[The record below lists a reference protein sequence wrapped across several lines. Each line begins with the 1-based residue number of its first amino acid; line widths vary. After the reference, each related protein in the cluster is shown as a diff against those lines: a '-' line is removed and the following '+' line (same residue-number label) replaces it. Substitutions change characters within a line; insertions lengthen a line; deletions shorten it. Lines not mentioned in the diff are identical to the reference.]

1 MKAIEKPQLIITTTL
16 FILLALI
23 ALILTMSGCVSE
35 RIEGNRDVITQ
46 ERPSQPFSEVTSSG
60 SFTVK
65 IIPSDVTRIEVKGES
80 NVLPYLSTFSNGTTL
95 TVKFNDGCYIHEH
108 YPVEV
113 FLYTPVLNAARLS
126 GSGMVECGSFTSD
139 FVNLNISGSGGI
151 NGDFETERLD
161 AVLSGSGNMTLSG
174 IATTTS
180 FNISGSGNI
189 NAQLLEQENCNAE
202 VSGSGNVIA
211 WVTKKLNAT
220 ISGSGSI
227 FYIGNPEIKMHITGS
242 GNVQKYQ

>member
-23 ALILTMSGCVSE
+23 ALILTMSGCISE

-60 SFTVK
+60 SFKVK
-65 IIPSDVTRIEVKGES
+65 VIPSDVTRIEVKGES

-95 TVKFNDGCYIHEH
+95 TIKFNDGCYIHEH

-113 FLYTPVLNAARLS
+113 FVYTPVLQAARLS
-126 GSGMVECGSFTSD
+126 GSGIIECGSFSSE
-139 FVNLNISGSGGI
+139 FINLTISGSGNIKG
-151 NGDFETERLD
+151 NFVTENLD
-161 AVLSGSGNMTLSG
+161 ATLSGSGSMDLAG
-174 IATTTS
+174 IARSGVFTV
-180 FNISGSGNI
+180 SGSGNI
-189 NAQLLEQENCNAE
+189 NAQDLIQEQCSANI
-202 VSGSGNVIA
+202 SGSGNMSISVNKTLDA
-211 WVTKKLNAT
+211 S

-227 FYIGNPEIKMHITGS
+227 YYIGNPVITSHITGS
-242 GNVQKYQ
+242 GNLVKY

>member
-1 MKAIEKPQLIITTTL
+1 MKAIEKPQIVITTTL

-23 ALILTMSGCVSE
+23 ALILTMSGCISE

-65 IIPSDVTRIEVKGES
+65 VIPSDVTRIEVKGES

-95 TVKFNDGCYIHEH
+95 TIKFKDGCYIHEH

-113 FLYTPVLNAARLS
+113 FVYTPVLNAARLS
-126 GSGMVECGSFTSD
+126 GSGMVDCGSFSSE
-139 FVNLNISGSGGI
+139 FVNLNISGSGNIKG
-151 NGDFETERLD
+151 NFVTENLD
-161 AVLSGSGNMTLSG
+161 ATLSGSGSMDLSG
-174 IATTTS
+174 IAKTGIFTV
-180 FNISGSGNI
+180 SGSGNI
-189 NAQLLEQENCNAE
+189 NAPDLFQEHCSASI
-202 VSGSGNVIA
+202 SGSGNIRISVSKTLDA
-211 WVTKKLNAT
+211 D

-227 FYIGNPEIKMHITGS
+227 YYIGNPAITSHITGS
-242 GNVQKYQ
+242 GNLVKQ